1 VKNILHVQ
9 SETLNEKYLGIPSDV
24 GRSKSGAFK
33 YLKDRVWKKI
43 QGWLERLLSAGAN
56 DVLIKSIAHAIPIFS
71 MACFRLPR
79 GLCEHINSML
89 QKFWWGCREGERKL
103 SWVSWRDMCKPKH
116 LGGLGF
122 RDLELFNL
130 ALLARQGWR
139 LLKNPESL
147 SARVLK
153 ARYYPDKSLLQATT
167 GSNPSLIWRAIQDG
181 LDVLKQG

>member
-1 VKNILHVQ
+1 
-9 SETLNEKYLGIPSDV
+9 
-24 GRSKSGAFK
+24 
-33 YLKDRVWKKI
+33 
-43 QGWLERLLSAGAN
+43 
-56 DVLIKSIAHAIPIFS
+56 
-71 MACFRLPR
+71 
-79 GLCEHINSML
+79 
-89 QKFWWGCREGERKL
+89 
-103 SWVSWRDMCKPKH
+103 
-116 LGGLGF
+116 LGF

>member
-1 VKNILHVQ
+1 VAPSAPAVSHLLFADDSLLLFKAETEIAGKVQDVLDLYCRASGQQINRDKSSIFFSKRCPGTVKEEVKNILHVQ
-9 SETLNEKYLGIPSDV
+9 SETLNEKYLGMPSDV

-89 QKFWWGCREGERKL
+89 QKFW
-103 SWVSWRDMCKPKH
+103 
-116 LGGLGF
+116 
-122 RDLELFNL
+122 
-130 ALLARQGWR
+130 
-139 LLKNPESL
+139 
-147 SARVLK
+147 
-153 ARYYPDKSLLQATT
+153 
-167 GSNPSLIWRAIQDG
+167 
-181 LDVLKQG
+181 